1 MHRWRVKQ
9 LDTSLENQF
18 APDFDADGNVKG
30 GKVTRSDANYQAFRA
45 TLDQCAE
52 RYPMDPSDIVMPEP
66 GWPVDA
72 DGRGLTV
79 LEHKGIAAIKAE
91 NRDVARYLNQGRP

>member
-1 MHRWRVKQ
+1 MTRQ

-18 APDFDADGNVKG
+18 APDFDAQGRVKG
-30 GKVTRSDANYQAFRA
+30 GKVTRSDANFEQFRR
-45 TLDQCAE
+45 TLMECAA

-79 LEHKGIAAIKAE
+79 LEHKGKDAIRAE
-91 NRDVARYLNQGRP
+91 NRDVARYLNQGRPV